1 MKDWKDIKGYE
12 GDYKISND
20 GEVFS
25 IKSKKIL
32 KNYDRNGYH
41 HISLCKNSV
50 VKKYKVHRLVGMH
63 FIKNHNNYPFINHID
78 GNPKN
83 NNVDNLEWCTPK
95 MNIMHAYKNGLM
107 NTWKRFGEKRPAAK
121 LKNHLVLEIRK
132 LYKTGDYSQRKLAA
146 MYGVSCNTIKNITLK
161 RTWKHI

>member
-1 MKDWKDIKGYE
+1 
-12 GDYKISND
+12 
-20 GEVFS
+20 
-25 IKSKKIL
+25 
-32 KNYDRNGYH
+32 
-41 HISLCKNSV
+41 
-50 VKKYKVHRLVGMH
+50 MH